1 MIFNI
6 KNVAEIKN
14 YLNHL
19 ACQGGSIEIKP
30 YKPRRTLK
38 QNRYLHLLLQI
49 LAIDLGETLEY
60 TKQVVFKQI
69 INKEIFEY
77 ERQNPKT
84 GEVSVRFRSTRDL
97 DSTEMKRAIDRLIDY
112 ARVELNVS
120 LPSQE
125 NNDSIEDMQVYV
137 KNNNQYLF

>member
-19 ACQGGSIEIKP
+19 ARQGGSIEIKP

-77 ERQNPKT
+77 ERENPKT